1 MRLCITRRSQLC
13 AAQILSIARSDGGD
27 ATAVCGIG
35 RSAAAADMAIA
46 LLHCIPPLVEL
57 SEQVM
62 RGLCFCMIRDL
73 AICRSRCGICCK
85 PLNSRLPGAIL
96 QSFCRSACHVTVAPN
111 MLACSLRL
119 FSHFILIFCSLLIP
133 RLSIFSACK
142 PATSLFY
149 IVLANSVPKTFFVT
163 GYTRCLLYLLLLLV
177 SSPIS
182 LS

>member
-46 LLHCIPPLVEL
+46 LMHCIPPLVEL

-73 AICRSRCGICCK
+73 AMCRSTCGICCK

-96 QSFCRSACHVTVAPN
+96 QSFCRFACHVTPCPKYVGV
-111 MLACSLRL
+111 
-119 FSHFILIFCSLLIP
+119 FSETF
-133 RLSIFSACK
+133 LS
-142 PATSLFY
+142 
-149 IVLANSVPKTFFVT
+149 
-163 GYTRCLLYLLLLLV
+163 LYLDFLQPAH
-177 SSPIS
+177 SSSIDILCMQACHLTFLYCPS
-182 LS
+182 KQCY